1 MSFLHSHSCE
11 CIKSELDLF
20 ALPSTQTS
28 IESGMWVQ
36 YKPISSLADDGPIE
50 FQVPGTGDDYID
62 LSHTLIQLK
71 AKILNEDSS
80 KLAASTVVAPVN
92 NWLHSVFTQLDVYLN
107 QKLVSPPNNTYAY
120 RAYIETLLNY
130 SSEAKQSHL
139 TCSLW
144 YEDTAGKMDSTEEKN
159 SGFTKRQQLVSES
172 KEVEMIGHLHGDIF
186 NQEKFL
192 INGVEMS
199 IKLVRSR
206 ETFNLMAPTDDV
218 KYKINITDATLLVRR
233 TKINPSVLLAHQKV
247 LATTTAKY
255 PITRA
260 EVKVLTI
267 PSGVQGK
274 TLDNIFLGQVPKRCI
289 VGFVSNA
296 AFNGCL
302 SKNPFNFENYKM
314 NSFCLYIDGQQIP
327 SKALQP
333 SFGNNIFTAT
343 YHTLFSGTGIHFLN
357 EGNGISHDKYS
368 KGYCL
373 LAFDLTPD
381 LSANSSSHWNLI
393 RHGSVR
399 LEVRFE
405 SALTQTINC
414 VVYAEFDN
422 VIEIDKNRNVTVDYS
437 S

>member
-120 RAYIETLLNY
+120 RAYIKTLLNY

-267 PSGVQGK
+267 PSGVQG
-274 TLDNIFLGQVPKRCI
+274 
-289 VGFVSNA
+289 
-296 AFNGCL
+296 
-302 SKNPFNFENYKM
+302 
-314 NSFCLYIDGQQIP
+314 
-327 SKALQP
+327 
-333 SFGNNIFTAT
+333 
-343 YHTLFSGTGIHFLN
+343 TGIHFLN

-381 LSANSSSHWNLI
+381 LSANSFSHWNLI